1 MDEYEVLGI
10 LTTIG
15 KEGKVFSTLYFAT
28 GFPEYRAEKAVRAE
42 GVVVVK
48 ENTSLDVS
56 SLKVGDLVNLV
67 YARGYEDKAK
77 LVKILK
83 VQ

>member
-10 LTTIG
+10 LTTTG

-42 GVVVVK
+42 GVLVVR
-48 ENTSLDVS
+48 ENTALDVS
-56 SLKVGDLVNLV
+56 SLKVGDLVNLI
-67 YARGYEDKAK
+67 YTRGYEDRAK
-77 LVKILK
+77 LVKIIK